1 MVSAI
6 HPREATNAF
15 VDTKLRIPNQP
26 GDKIGVMFCNPNPM
40 RTDRKL
46 RTIARPVRS
55 MPMNWNA
62 TKSRVATW
70 QAIKV
75 NRIYN
80 SHV

>member
-1 MVSAI
+1 MRGYKAKNPKS
-6 HPREATNAF
+6 
-15 VDTKLRIPNQP
+15 
-26 GDKIGVMFCNPNPM
+26 GVMFCNPNPM
-40 RTDRKL
+40 PTDRKL
-46 RTIARPVRS
+46 TTIARPVRS